1 MLTVHLDPGLQGYW
15 ATWGDPNGQS
25 FDSSPF
31 TLDPETQKF
40 LWILY
45 NGKKRKTTNGKES
58 QDSNSL
64 HSQNMKHKLY
74 TAR

>member
-45 NGKKRKTTNGKES
+45 NGKKKKN
-58 QDSNSL
+58 N
-64 HSQNMKHKLY
+64 
-74 TAR
+74 